1 MPQQRTVRLTEEDV
15 MLRVHNNKGIV
26 LGVAVVVSTVFSMS
40 AAYAQSRVKV
50 SGEELRQ
57 WFSTYS
63 AFAGYSAETGCVF
76 IVVNHSLS
84 RRDQYFDCH
93 STTSGIWKGS
103 ARIVGDEFC
112 SRWDFDPQERC
123 SLIYRVG
130 AGKYEMREGAIEFYK
145 LK

>member
-1 MPQQRTVRLTEEDV
+1 
-15 MLRVHNNKGIV
+15 MLRVFNSKGIV
-26 LGVAVVVSTVFSMS
+26 LGVAVVVSAVFSMS

-63 AFAGYSAETGCVF
+63 AIAGYNAELGCVF

-84 RRDQYFDCH
+84 RRDQYFDC
-93 STTSGIWKGS
+93 SSVTSAVWKGS
-103 ARIVGDEFC
+103 ARIVGDELC
-112 SRWDFDPQERC
+112 TRWDSDPQERC
-123 SLIYRVG
+123 TLVHRVA